1 MVDARAD
8 GGRYVENSEL
18 VLRVEISKSAKEG
31 AEAGMCACASRVL
44 CEATLLLPLP
54 LLLLT
59 VLCEWEAGS
68 DMKRPDEGF
77 RVGVL
82 WHGSCCC

>member
-1 MVDARAD
+1 M
-8 GGRYVENSEL
+8 
-18 VLRVEISKSAKEG
+18 VLRVEKSKSAKEG
-31 AEAGMCACASRVL
+31 AEAGMCVCASRVL
-44 CEATLLLPLP
+44 CEATLTLLLLLLPLA
-54 LLLLT
+54 